1 MKKVIYFKNTL
12 PTSMFIEI
20 LHLNV
25 MLNILNINNHSPTIL
40 GIASGRSF
48 REIEHY
54 LHQLLLDF
62 QHLISFQIYCVF
74 HDTWAFHCRHAS
86 ARKVHFFAL
95 FISVLSSVFK
105 TIYSFWRI
113 SREKQAWLFIISHWH
128 NEV

>member
-40 GIASGRSF
+40 GIANGRSF

-86 ARKVHFFAL
+86 ARKVHFLPFSFL
-95 FISVLSSVFK
+95 FFLQFSKQSIHSDVFQEKNRRGCLS
-105 TIYSFWRI
+105 
-113 SREKQAWLFIISHWH
+113 
-128 NEV
+128 